1 MPIFV
6 KKDKMNF
13 EEYVAYFE
21 AVLAEPKKYP
31 LYTDPEYLSY
41 TKLNWSRM
49 NRWLKRFEV
58 NAEIKAQIAVVT
70 EPQQWILI
78 TEPWCGDAAHSVPQI
93 LKIAALNPNIRL
105 EIQLRDS
112 EPYLINDYLTNGGKS
127 IPKLIVRNKAG
138 EDLFTWGPR
147 PQHAQ
152 ALYQKMQEEQRT
164 FEEIKEALQR
174 WYNEDKGAELQHEF
188 LTFLRSL

>member
-112 EPYLINDYLTNGGKS
+112 EPYLIN
-127 IPKLIVRNKAG
+127 
-138 EDLFTWGPR
+138 
-147 PQHAQ
+147 
-152 ALYQKMQEEQRT
+152 
-164 FEEIKEALQR
+164 
-174 WYNEDKGAELQHEF
+174 
-188 LTFLRSL
+188 

>member
-1 MPIFV
+1 
-6 KKDKMNF
+6 MNF

-21 AVLAEPKKYP
+21 AVLAEPEKYP
-31 LYTDPEYLSY
+31 LYADPEYLNY

-58 NAEIKAQIAVVT
+58 NAEIKTQIAAVT

-93 LKIAALNPNIRL
+93 LKIAELNPNIRL

-127 IPKLIVRNKAG
+127 IPKLIIRNKAG

-147 PQHAQ
+147 PQPAQ

-174 WYNEDKGAELQHEF
+174 WYNDDKGAELQQEF